1 METARGQESGMVVP
15 MSFAVLCDFD
25 GTIVTI
31 DTAEYVLDKF
41 VKEDWRTIDVQL
53 ERGEITF
60 EESLEREFAMLK
72 VTERTMLEALE
83 PVTHFRPN
91 FDMMVQYCK
100 GKHFPLIIV
109 SGGLEFSLRHFLNR
123 NGWIESLEIYGPKA
137 KWTKDGVAVT
147 FPHLFDRG
155 STNFKDDLAKHYR
168 NQGQKVVYVGNG
180 FGDFPA
186 AKIADLAF
194 AVKGSRLAELCKA
207 GGVACREITDF
218 QEVVDS
224 IRNEVSIHQRISQ

>member
-1 METARGQESGMVVP
+1 MNNARSNGDGMVEP
-15 MSFAVLCDFD
+15 MSFVVLCDFD

-41 VKEDWRTIDVQL
+41 VKEDWRAIDVQL

-72 VTERTMLEALE
+72 VPEKAMLEALE
-83 PVTHFRPN
+83 PVTYFRPN
-91 FDMMVQYCK
+91 FEMMVRYCK
-100 GKHFPLIIV
+100 ENHFPLIVV
-109 SGGLEFSLRHFLNR
+109 SGGLEFSLRHFLGLR
-123 NGWIESLEIYGPKA
+123 GWLGDLEIYGPKA
-137 KWTKDGVAVT
+137 QCTGDGVSVT
-147 FPHLFDRG
+147 FPDLFDQA
-155 STNFKDDLAKHYR
+155 STNFKDDLVKYYR

-194 AVKGSRLAELCKA
+194 AIEGSRLAELCKM
-207 GGVACREITDF
+207 GGISFREITDF
-218 QEVVDS
+218 QDVVDS
-224 IRNEVSIHQRISQ
+224 IRDNVLHHG